1 MIHRLLGIG
10 CLVVLIGTGAFAQP
24 GNIEGTELEI
34 ESILIDAGREKLLG
48 NYQEAIDLY
57 KEVLEKD
64 SENAV
69 AAYEVARLY
78 ANQENLEQAV
88 EHAQMATRFDPTNDW
103 YLQLLADL
111 YQQTGQYA
119 EGASIYGQLRERQP
133 DNRDFYYKQAF
144 FLVQANELKD
154 AQRIYSD
161 LEERIGVSED
171 LIRRRHTLYLG
182 MGDLKKAGQEL
193 EKLTDA
199 YPDNIDYW
207 HLLADFHQ
215 KTGDPKEAQRA
226 YERILRIDPND
237 AKAKLAMAGGDVQ
250 RRDEVTYLNNMRP
263 VFEDPGTLLDLKIGR
278 LMPIIEQVSESGNLE
293 LADAA
298 LGLTRILEEV
308 HPGQAKAY
316 AASADLYYLT
326 NRPVAAAQKYQKA
339 LELDDSNFLLW
350 ENLFAALKD
359 SGNMAE
365 LAEWTEEAMF
375 VFPNQ
380 ATVFYLNGYAL
391 QGNNQPEDAL
401 DVLNEALFMSGKN
414 ELLQQTII
422 SCIGLSYEQLGDTK
436 EADDAFQ
443 KAVEINPDYP
453 LAQARYAY
461 ALARRGDQKARDFA
475 EKALSAPVLEAEVL
489 HRSSWSLYL
498 TGQAKKALETMEQA
512 VQKTG
517 ETNPMYLE
525 HYGDVLFKTGKEEQA
540 LQYWNLA
547 RDRGRE
553 SDLLERKIA
562 DKKLYE

>member
-1 MIHRLLGIG
+1 MVAFIG
-10 CLVVLIGTGAFAQP
+10 ATAFAQP

-57 KEVLEKD
+57 KEILEKD

-69 AAYEVARLY
+69 AAYEVARLF

-88 EHAQMATRFDPTNDW
+88 EHAQMATRFDPTNNW

-111 YQQTGQYA
+111 YQQTGQFV
-119 EGASIYGQLRERQP
+119 EGAGIYRQLRERQP
-133 DNRDFYYKQAF
+133 DNRDYYYKQAF
-144 FLVQANELKD
+144 FLVRANELKD
-154 AQRIYSD
+154 AQRVYSD
-161 LEERIGVSED
+161 LENRIGISED

-182 MGDLKKAGQEL
+182 MGNLKKAGQEL
-193 EKLTDA
+193 DKLTDA
-199 YPDNIDYW
+199 FPDNIDYW

-215 KTGDPKEAQRA
+215 KTGNPKDAQKA
-226 YERILRIDPND
+226 FERILEIDPND
-237 AKAKLAMAGGDVQ
+237 AKAKLAMAGGDLK

-263 VFEDPGTLLDLKIGR
+263 VFEDPGTLLDLKVGR
-278 LMPIIEQVSESGNLE
+278 LMPIIEKVSQSGNLE

-298 LGLTRILEEV
+298 LGLTSILEEV

-316 AASADLYYLT
+316 AASGDLYYLT
-326 NRPVAAAQKYQKA
+326 NRPVAAARKYQKA

-359 SGNMAE
+359 SGNTTG
-365 LAEWTEEAMF
+365 LTEWTEEAMF

-391 QGNNQPEDAL
+391 QASKQPEDAL

-422 SCIGLSYEQLGDTK
+422 SCIGLSYEQSGDT
-436 EADDAFQ
+436 EQADDAFR
-443 KAVEINPDYP
+443 KAIEINPDYP
-453 LAQARYAY
+453 LARARYAF
-461 ALARRGDQKARDFA
+461 ALARRGDQKARDYA
-475 EKALSAPVLEAEVL
+475 EKALSAAVLEAEVL
-489 HRSSWSLYL
+489 HLSSWSLYL
-498 TGQAKKALETMEQA
+498 TGQAKKALDFMAQA

-517 ETNPMYLE
+517 KTNPLYLE
-525 HYGDVLFKTGKEEQA
+525 HYGDILFKAGQEEEA
-540 LQYWNLA
+540 LKYWNLA
-547 RDRGRE
+547 RDRGSE
-553 SDLLERKIA
+553 SDVLERKIA
-562 DKKLYE
+562 DKKLYK